1 MKQVNPIF
9 EPQPYDAASSIR
21 LVNPTQIAAYWANG
35 CIPKDIYVTRDFKT
49 NRPAAEKVA
58 EVPSVYIRQL
68 GAYRKLLAE
77 VYPGRKIETWILWTD
92 TARLMEIA

>member
-1 MKQVNPIF
+1 MTVWRFLTTGFLI
-9 EPQPYDAASSIR
+9 
-21 LVNPTQIAAYWANG
+21 V
-35 CIPKDIYVTRDFKT
+35 DFKT